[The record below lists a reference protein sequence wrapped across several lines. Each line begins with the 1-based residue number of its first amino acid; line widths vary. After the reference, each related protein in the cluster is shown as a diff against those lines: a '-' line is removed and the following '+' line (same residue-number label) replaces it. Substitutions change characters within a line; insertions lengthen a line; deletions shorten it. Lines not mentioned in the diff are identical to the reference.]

1 MTKHQSFVQA
11 DNIVFFG
18 HSQSCPKYPKQ
29 YVYNIVAIISKKR
42 RGIKLILLHADK
54 YQTIPQVDTVTL
66 DGYGKASPNYPL

>member
-18 HSQSCPKYPKQ
+18 HSQSCPKYPK
-29 YVYNIVAIISKKR
+29 KR
-42 RGIKLILLHADK
+42 RGIKLILLLADK